1 MSDWKLDS
9 TIVANWDLRFIGLAA
24 HVAQWSKDPST
35 KVGAVIVNDLK
46 QVLSLGYNGFPRGV
60 SDMASRYEERD
71 QKLKLV
77 AHAERNALD
86 NAPFDVRSGTMYAT
100 LCPCNECAKGI
111 IQRGIKRV
119 VAMNFPDAEQ
129 AQRFNANYTFAMFK
143 EAGVELVLI

>member
-9 TIVANWDLRFIGLAA
+9 RIIANWDLRFFGLAE

-60 SDMASRYEERD
+60 NDMTSRYAERD

-86 NAPFDVRSGTMYAT
+86 NAPFDVRGGTMYAT

-119 VAMNFPDAEQ
+119 VATKFTDPEQ
-129 AQRFNANYTFAMFK
+129 ALRFNANYTFTMFK
-143 EAGVELVLI
+143 EADVELVLI